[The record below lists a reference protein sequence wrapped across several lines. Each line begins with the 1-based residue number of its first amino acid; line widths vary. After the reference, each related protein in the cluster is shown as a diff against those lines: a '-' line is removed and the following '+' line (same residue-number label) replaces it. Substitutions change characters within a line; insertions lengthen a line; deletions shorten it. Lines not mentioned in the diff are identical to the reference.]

1 MSGLTPL
8 EYKLNIMTEEKKST
22 ANEIALGSR
31 AEDTTVSENEHAVTA
46 SPVANG
52 EICKDTGIEDV
63 ESTTETVAETG
74 EDTLTLC
81 LRVKKQLAD
90 GEEVQLVEFMSA
102 GLRFADMPASLQR
115 AETKKNVSDLEKS
128 LVRAKCFYHPIE
140 VKPAKDFIEAGL
152 GTPLRLDGT
161 PINIDDEDID
171 TLYVRPDGKQRSC
184 AAANYFS
191 KKSNIGKE
199 NEFDIRVKMCPA
211 PIAELPTYIR
221 EIQTASVWDEKTKR
235 KTTVACFDKEE
246 SGLTLMNEI
255 IESTGMSARGAFKI
269 INRRDG
275 YRKSLYEDSVSSGI
289 LHKDFNASP
298 EVLERAKH
306 DCEVMKIAFRSKP
319 KYLKNSAAVD
329 ALIEVYTRAT
339 VNQNEAVEEYQKFLM
354 SLGDDDFIKLDNEKS
369 VDGKKALFLQ
379 LLDEFKKKLL
389 ADSSFIKE
397 VEVRIETAKREYSFV
412 DKDVRSSAT
421 NVSHEASY
429 FLGGHEVKVAGR
441 ETKIEWTDKTWNPA
455 TGCTKHSEGCAN
467 CYAERDC
474 KRLQAMGRTKYAN
487 GFKLTL
493 HPEALKEPYTW
504 KKPCKVFVCSM
515 GDLFHKDVPKDFIDK
530 VLKVIE
536 DNPQHTFQML
546 TKREKN
552 MAAYFKGRA
561 VPSNL
566 WVGVTVENAD
576 VKHRIDCLREV
587 PTSNRF
593 LSIEPLL
600 GELGD
605 LDLTGINWIIV
616 GGESGKNAR
625 PMAETWVL
633 DIKRQADANGIPFFF
648 KQWGAW
654 GRDGVKRS
662 VKANGKLLQGK
673 IVQNMPKDDITE

>member
-1 MSGLTPL
+1 MQHDKHHNSPVKIVAGENTT
-8 EYKLNIMTEEKKST
+8 ENLNEQVKNALVTNNNEVKAMDT
-22 ANEIALGSR
+22 ANNQSSMAPQDGANETALGSR
-31 AEDTTVSENEHAVTA
+31 AEGTTTVSDNEHAVTA

-81 LRVKKQLAD
+81 LHVKKQLAD

-128 LVRAKCFYHPIE
+128 LVRAKGFYRPIE

-255 IESTGMSARGAFKI
+255 IESTGMSARCAFKI

-379 LLDEFKKKLL
+379 LLDEFKKKLV
-389 ADSSFIKE
+389 ADPSFINE
-397 VEVRIETAKREYSFV
+397 VEVHIETAKQEYESI
-412 DKDVRSSAT
+412 DKDARPNT
-421 NVSHEASY
+421 TKISHEAVY
-429 FLGGHEVKVAGR
+429 YLGDGNVKVTGHKKK
-441 ETKIEWTDKTWNPA
+441 TKID
-455 TGCTKHSEGCAN
+455 
-467 CYAERDC
+467 
-474 KRLQAMGRTKYAN
+474 
-487 GFKLTL
+487 
-493 HPEALKEPYTW
+493 
-504 KKPCKVFVCSM
+504 
-515 GDLFHKDVPKDFIDK
+515 
-530 VLKVIE
+530 
-536 DNPQHTFQML
+536 
-546 TKREKN
+546 
-552 MAAYFKGRA
+552 
-561 VPSNL
+561 
-566 WVGVTVENAD
+566 
-576 VKHRIDCLREV
+576 
-587 PTSNRF
+587 
-593 LSIEPLL
+593 
-600 GELGD
+600 
-605 LDLTGINWIIV
+605 
-616 GGESGKNAR
+616 
-625 PMAETWVL
+625 
-633 DIKRQADANGIPFFF
+633 
-648 KQWGAW
+648 
-654 GRDGVKRS
+654 
-662 VKANGKLLQGK
+662 
-673 IVQNMPKDDITE
+673 